1 MHIVATVLFALAGIV
16 GLTPALALL
25 TFWYRFPGWLD
36 DLSRYETL
44 LGALMFAA
52 SLALIGAV
60 LTSWNRRIISN
71 RQIATKRR
79 EQELALDPKKF
90 IDEIDAIL
98 SELHQSRMRFA
109 PWNHAQEKST
119 SEGPASDISEDFS
132 TGAPVTLDFFLAPS
146 PKG

>member
-1 MHIVATVLFALAGIV
+1 
-16 GLTPALALL
+16 
-25 TFWYRFPGWLD
+25 
-36 DLSRYETL
+36 
-44 LGALMFAA
+44 MFAA

-60 LTSWNRRIISN
+60 LTSWNQRIISN

-79 EQELALDPKKF
+79 EQELALGPKKQQIASAF

-98 SELHQSRMRFA
+98 SELHHEFLKPIENALRAMESRA
-109 PWNHAQEKST
+109 GKST

-132 TGAPVTLDFFLAPS
+132 TAAPATLDFFLAPS